1 MQTVLTIP
9 ISKGIVKV
17 IISDMFFKPELDEDD
32 EEMELI
38 TKTNAMKLFH
48 QQDDGSYVAKVSNAI
63 LYNLTLQHTSIGLL
77 FRQTSAVIGQH
88 KDVFGNGKLV
98 GLNDHEVDKMV
109 RVNVG
114 ANLQVLSD
122 VLNHHDVWAFLL
134 AGDGSTHQ
142 GVSFFDVRIC
152 VCVGGRLFNIHLV
165 VVPFYDRHSAV
176 NIYKMICKLLDQF
189 CNSWRHKL
197 LSVNTDGENTMIRW
211 KGGFVTL
218 MDKESA
224 NEVLRVWCPAHQMDL
239 VIQDATIMIND
250 GTFTKTTHSFTVHLR
265 QQANL
270 QLVMGSKFPKDTNRW
285 AHF

>member
-17 IISDMFFKPELDEDD
+17 IISDMFFKPELDEDE

-63 LYNLTLQHTSIGLL
+63 LYNLTLQHTSVGLL
-77 FRQTSAVIGQH
+77 FRQTSAVIRQH

-250 GTFTKTTHSFTVHLR
+250 GTFTKTTHSFTVHLH